1 MSKLIVITGP
11 SGVGKTTL
19 ADYLL
24 QELRLRRVITCTT
37 REIRDGEVDGVD
49 YNFFSRDFFKK
60 LMLQEKFAEHANVY
74 GNYYGVLKKDIS
86 NSLKF
91 CNSLIILDVQGS
103 KSIKK
108 LFKNSIVIFLLPPS
122 KESIFERME
131 KRNKDSEESL
141 NKRIRLLE
149 SEISWA
155 SNADY
160 RVVNENLRSCKV
172 DLKKIVE
179 NFLNA
184 S

>member
-1 MSKLIVITGP
+1 M
-11 SGVGKTTL
+11 
-19 ADYLL
+19 
-24 QELRLRRVITCTT
+24 
-37 REIRDGEVDGVD
+37 
-49 YNFFSRDFFKK
+49 
-60 LMLQEKFAEHANVY
+60 
-74 GNYYGVLKKDIS
+74 KKDIS
-86 NSLKF
+86 NSLKS

-122 KESIFERME
+122 KESIFERIE

-149 SEISWA
+149 REISWA
-155 SNADY
+155 SNADHQ
-160 RVVNENLRSCKV
+160 VVNENLRSCKI
-172 DLKKIVE
+172 DLRKIVE

>member
-19 ADYLL
+19 AHYLL
-24 QELRLRRVITCTT
+24 QELCLKRVITCTT

-49 YNFFSRDFFKK
+49 YNFFSRDFFKNLILK
-60 LMLQEKFAEHANVY
+60 ERFAEYANVY

-86 NSLKF
+86 NSLKSY
-91 CNSLIILDVQGS
+91 NSLIILDVQGS

-122 KESIFERME
+122 KESIFERIE

-149 SEISWA
+149 REISWA
-155 SNADY
+155 SNADHQ
-160 RVVNENLRSCKV
+160 VVNENLRSCKI
-172 DLKKIVE
+172 DLRKIVE